1 MHRLQKKRQPDFD
14 LSIHG
19 DELEQGRILL
29 EHTLQHADL
38 SFHLSSTPDTASQ
51 GDRES
56 LEYPR
61 HASEPVALRDFASFE
76 QRSRIYFDE
85 EGEHS
90 PIHPW
95 SYRTA
100 DDEEGINP
108 YGGETMSTAAHHAS
122 NLTLGAGLGGRGYRH
137 DISMSGA
144 EYDPDRPLRDILPAV
159 ASHISAFGHET
170 SRSRYP
176 GMGSVDA
183 DPVVID
189 NTAELDRLLQSGHA
203 ATPRSAR
210 VSSRAPS
217 ECPSDTESVTS
228 RPKLSEALRRVSFSP
243 RRPRTVQGNISP
255 SHSVD
260 SNQKH
265 SPMKPSHRPSSRV
278 PPSPFASRQRKSP
291 HTSRTNSQAK
301 MPLINVVGASPGPTR
316 PSPRR
321 PITRDTNNVLNS
333 SRVSERGKMYL
344 PDVTGITNAVES
356 PARPHMSYYRYEG
369 DGKPREVDV
378 YFITALNEV
387 QAKLYRLDEENGI
400 SRRRVRELEMELEVC
415 KREVARER
423 TRVLEREEMLVQH
436 KVESE
441 RKHAKDKGKQKEQD
455 DLEVVERRYRE
466 AVEEKKALESLIST
480 LRSHLTRLTSELADH
495 KQILTELREMREA
508 DTRAMQDKGSEIE
521 HLKQE
526 VERLAGEVEVLRG
539 VVEEGLKERRES
551 GRSRIL
557 AEGESMHE
565 DGDPPVEQE
574 ETHTSCGDDDNDRTS
589 IMGPSR
595 ANPLDRT
602 IRTDHA
608 TAGTSSLGASASTPF
623 ITDEVLQQISMEM
636 EERRSERSRTS
647 VSSSDDSP
655 SQGSLRK
662 SISERHSQIHS
673 GIHSHPPSPSPMGRS
688 GSMLL
693 GLDDDESEPDEPAS
707 PPRIRNPDILEARR
721 STPMPNPRTS
731 TLLEVDDDESEPD
744 EPVSPPRIRNLEV
757 LEARQSTAMPN
768 PRTSTQSSRPA
779 APTPAHAIRS
789 RTPPT
794 EEETPFPQI
803 RGERMEHL
811 FFSAPVHNAKTC
823 TMCRRE
829 GRRVN
834 GHVHEERPTSPLW
847 SIRPRVRERRMDESD
862 EDEGFEEGEEED
874 PRRRVDANGKTPA
887 AHGQPSAPQRQRPET
902 SRDPLPPQTTLT
914 QVIRELE
921 DDFTHYKSIYVELA
935 DQYKDMDPVSN
946 VRKRNMLAQH
956 LHEVVDTMEQ
966 KGDQIAKL
974 YSLLTFKDT
983 PATGAQ
989 QRRRS

>member
-1 MHRLQKKRQPDFD
+1 MHRLQKQRQPDFD

-76 QRSRIYFDE
+76 QRSRIYFDG

-90 PIHPW
+90 PTHPW

-183 DPVVID
+183 DPMVID

-203 ATPRSAR
+203 ETPRSVR

-217 ECPSDTESVTS
+217 EYPSDTESVTS

-265 SPMKPSHRPSSRV
+265 SPMKPSHRPPSRV
-278 PPSPFASRQRKSP
+278 APSPFASRQRKSP

-301 MPLINVVGASPGPTR
+301 TPLINVVGASPGPTR

-321 PITRDTNNVLNS
+321 PITRDTSNVLNS
-333 SRVSERGKMYL
+333 SRISERGKICL

-441 RKHAKDKGKQKEQD
+441 RRQAKDKGKQKEQD
-455 DLEVVERRYRE
+455 DLEAVERRYRE

-557 AEGESMHE
+557 AEDESMHE
-565 DGDPPVEQE
+565 DGDRSAERVEDEDEDEPVHGKGDHE
-574 ETHTSCGDDDNDRTS
+574 EPDSASSDEEEAHISCADDDNDRTS
-589 IMGPSR
+589 TIDPSY
-595 ANPLDRT
+595 AHPLDRT

-608 TAGTSSLGASASTPF
+608 TAGTSSLGTSASTPF
-623 ITDEVLQQISMEM
+623 ITNEVLQQISMEID
-636 EERRSERSRTS
+636 ERRSERSRMS
-647 VSSSDDSP
+647 VSSSHDSP

-693 GLDDDESEPDEPAS
+693 GVDEDESEPDEPAS

-731 TLLEVDDDESEPD
+731 T
-744 EPVSPPRIRNLEV
+744 
-757 LEARQSTAMPN
+757 
-768 PRTSTQSSRPA
+768 QSSRPA

-789 RTPPT
+789 RLPAAA
-794 EEETPFPQI
+794 EETPFPQI
-803 RGERMEHL
+803 RGEHMERL
-811 FFSAPVHNAKTC
+811 FFSAPAHNAKTC

-829 GRRVN
+829 GRRTN
-834 GHVHEERPTSPLW
+834 GHVHEQRSPSPLW
-847 SIRPRVRERRMDESD
+847 SIRPSVRERRMDESD
-862 EDEGFEEGEEED
+862 EDEGFEEGEEEE
-874 PRRRVDANGKTPA
+874 PRRRGNAPPA
-887 AHGQPSAPQRQRPET
+887 HSQPSAPPRQRPET
-902 SRDPLPPQTTLT
+902 SREPLPPQTTLT

-946 VRKRNMLAQH
+946 VRKRNLLAQH

-974 YSLLTFKDT
+974 YSLLTFKDA
-983 PATGAQ
+983 PVVGVQQ
-989 QRRRS
+989 QRRL